1 MGAIYFLFTV
11 RSSSSRLGCGQK
23 HKPVTVPELPG
34 EAVATRTID
43 HQRHAPSALPPQG
56 PHLPLG
62 HETDARPAS
71 SPKSPRTG
79 LSPYPETQRPARSAA
94 QHSAQP
100 RPGRLRRRLRPR
112 RPGRAGERA
121 SARRAGRDEAP
132 ARPRTSSRPPATHV
146 RRGGLPGAGRVRAA
160 KCAQLTQL
168 PERTGGRASERA
180 SGPRHQP
187 GARRGKGPHLAQ
199 PRRTARNRT
208 GLRPGALPKE
218 SPAARTRKRHSSPRP
233 RTAAAA
239 QGGPPR
245 RSGPAS
251 WRAGARAQAVDRRNR
266 RAQQPKELEPERAG
280 PRRPSPPGQRPR
292 RARSPPQR
300 RSTCNGPPGF
310 GEGRGAA
317 RGPHLGPG
325 G

>member
-79 LSPYPETQRPARSAA
+79 SSPYPETQRPARSAA

-168 PERTGGRASERA
+168 PERTGGWAGKRAGERA
-180 SGPRHQP
+180 AAPAGRTTRQRAPP
-187 GARRGKGPHLAQ
+187 GAAPAH
-199 PRRTARNRT
+199 
-208 GLRPGALPKE
+208 GAEPNGA
-218 SPAARTRKRHSSPRP
+218 AARRAPQRVPGGADAEAPQLTTSPDR
-233 RTAAAA
+233 
-239 QGGPPR
+239 GGG
-245 RSGPAS
+245 S
-251 WRAGARAQAVDRRNR
+251 
-266 RAQQPKELEPERAG
+266 
-280 PRRPSPPGQRPR
+280 RRPS
-292 RARSPPQR
+292 
-300 RSTCNGPPGF
+300 
-310 GEGRGAA
+310 
-317 RGPHLGPG
+317 
-325 G
+325 